1 MTDARIKLTNTMLN
15 KSIIDA
21 NKTVQSFLLEDFGM
35 DYNEKFF
42 TNQYFNAEKN
52 KWERNKYIVVGE
64 YIDGEEANII
74 FYRSGKRGD
83 KRISIQKLKQYAD
96 AGNEVRLISD
106 SESDGDGTRIFI
118 SVYTSGEEASADG

>member
-1 MTDARIKLTNTMLN
+1 MDAKIKLTKTMLD

-35 DYNEKFF
+35 DYADKFF
-42 TNQYFNAEKN
+42 TTQFYNAEKD
-52 KWERNKYIVVGE
+52 KFERNKFIVIGE
-64 YIDGEEANII
+64 YIDGTEANII

-96 AGNEVRLISD
+96 AGDEVRLSSD
-106 SESDGDGTRIFI
+106 AESLHDGIRIFI
-118 SVYTSGEEASADG
+118 QVHRPIEETDAA

>member
-1 MTDARIKLTNTMLN
+1 MAANIKLTKTMLD

-35 DYNEKFF
+35 DYTDKFF
-42 TNQYFNAEKN
+42 TKTFFNAEKD
-52 KWERNKYIVVGE
+52 KWERNKFTIIGE
-64 YIDGEEANII
+64 YIDGTEADIT

-96 AGNEVRLISD
+96 AGNEVRLISN

-118 SVYTSGEEASADG
+118 SVYTSGSEADAA

>member
-1 MTDARIKLTNTMLN
+1 MTDARIKLTNTMLD

-35 DYNEKFF
+35 DYTDKFF
-42 TNQYFNAEKN
+42 TEVVFNTEKD
-52 KWERNKYIVVGE
+52 KWERNKFTVTGE
-64 YIDGEEANII
+64 YIDGEEANIT

-83 KRISIQKLKQYAD
+83 KRISIQKLRQYAD

-118 SVYTSGEEASADG
+118 SVYTSGEESSANG

>member
-1 MTDARIKLTNTMLN
+1 MDARIKLTKTMLD

-35 DYNEKFF
+35 DYTDTFF
-42 TNQYFNAEKN
+42 TEVVFNAEKD
-52 KWERNKYIVVGE
+52 KWERNKFTVTGE
-64 YIDGEEANII
+64 YIDGEEANIT

-96 AGNEVRLISD
+96 AGNQVRLISD

-118 SVYTSGEEASADG
+118 SVYTSGEESSANG

>member
-1 MTDARIKLTNTMLN
+1 MDARIKLTKTMLN

-35 DYNEKFF
+35 DYADKFF
-42 TNQYFNAEKN
+42 TEQFYNADKDRF
-52 KWERNKYIVVGE
+52 ERNKFTIIGE
-64 YIDGEEANII
+64 YIDGTEADIT

-96 AGNEVRLISD
+96 AGDEVRLSSD
-106 SESDGDGTRIFI
+106 AESLHDGIRIFI
-118 SVYTSGEEASADG
+118 QIHRPIGEADAA

>member
-1 MTDARIKLTNTMLN
+1 MTDAKIKLTSTMLD

-21 NKTVQSFLLEDFGM
+21 NKTVQSFLYEDFGM
-35 DYNEKFF
+35 DYNDKFF
-42 TNQYFNAEKN
+42 TEHYYNYDTDKF
-52 KWERNKYIVVGE
+52 ERNRFFVMGE
-64 YIDGEEANII
+64 YIDGEEAKIT

-83 KRISIQKLKQYAD
+83 KRISIQKLRQYAD

-118 SVYTSGEEASADG
+118 SVYTSGEETSANG

>member
-1 MTDARIKLTNTMLN
+1 MTDAKIKLTNTMLD

-21 NKTVQSFLLEDFGM
+21 NKTVQSFLYEDFGM
-35 DYNEKFF
+35 DYTDKFF
-42 TNQYFNAEKN
+42 TEQFYNSEKDRF
-52 KWERNKYIVVGE
+52 ERNKFTVKGE
-64 YIDGEEANII
+64 YIDGTEADIT

-83 KRISIQKLKQYAD
+83 RRISIQKLRQYAD

-118 SVYTSGEEASADG
+118 SVYTSGEEASAN

>member
-1 MTDARIKLTNTMLN
+1 MAANIKLTKTMLD

-35 DYNEKFF
+35 DYTDKFF
-42 TNQYFNAEKN
+42 TEQFYNADKDRF
-52 KWERNKYIVVGE
+52 ERKKFTITGE
-64 YIDGEEANII
+64 YIDGTEADIT

-96 AGNEVRLISD
+96 AGDEVRLISN

-118 SVYTSGEEASADG
+118 QVHRPIGEADAA

>member
-1 MTDARIKLTNTMLN
+1 MAANIKLTKTMLD

-35 DYNEKFF
+35 DYTDKFF
-42 TNQYFNAEKN
+42 TKTFFNAEKD
-52 KWERNKYIVVGE
+52 KWERNKFTIIGE
-64 YIDGEEANII
+64 YIDGTEADIT

-96 AGNEVRLISD
+96 AGNEVRLISN

-118 SVYTSGEEASADG
+118 SVYTTGSETDAA

>member
-1 MTDARIKLTNTMLN
+1 MDARIKLTKTMLD

-35 DYNEKFF
+35 DYADKFF
-42 TNQYFNAEKN
+42 TEQFYNADKDRF
-52 KWERNKYIVVGE
+52 ERNKFTIIGE
-64 YIDGEEANII
+64 YIDGTEADIT

-96 AGNEVRLISD
+96 AGNEVRLISN

-118 SVYTSGEEASADG
+118 SVYTSGSEADAA

>member
-1 MTDARIKLTNTMLN
+1 MAANIKLTKTMLD

-35 DYNEKFF
+35 DYTDKFF
-42 TNQYFNAEKN
+42 TEVVFNAEKD
-52 KWERNKYIVVGE
+52 KWERNKFTVTGE
-64 YIDGEEANII
+64 YIDGEEANIT

-96 AGNEVRLISD
+96 AGNQVRLISD

-118 SVYTSGEEASADG
+118 SVYTSGEESSANG

>member
-1 MTDARIKLTNTMLN
+1 MDAKIKLTKTMLD

-35 DYNEKFF
+35 DYADKFF
-42 TNQYFNAEKN
+42 TEQFYNADKDRF
-52 KWERNKYIVVGE
+52 ERNKFTIIGE
-64 YIDGEEANII
+64 YIDGTEADIT

-96 AGNEVRLISD
+96 AGNEVRLISN

-118 SVYTSGEEASADG
+118 QIHRPIGETDAA

>member
-1 MTDARIKLTNTMLN
+1 MDAKIKLTKTMLD

-35 DYNEKFF
+35 DYTDKFF
-42 TNQYFNAEKN
+42 TEQFYNADKDRF
-52 KWERNKYIVVGE
+52 ERNKFTIIGE
-64 YIDGEEANII
+64 YIDGTEADIT

-96 AGNEVRLISD
+96 AGNEVRLISN

-118 SVYTSGEEASADG
+118 SVYTTGSETDAA

>member
-1 MTDARIKLTNTMLN
+1 MTDARIKLTNPKLD

-35 DYNEKFF
+35 DYTDKFF
-42 TNQYFNAEKN
+42 TEVVFNAEKD
-52 KWERNKYIVVGE
+52 KWERNKFTVTGE
-64 YIDGEEANII
+64 YIDGEEANIT

-96 AGNEVRLISD
+96 DGNQVRLISD

-118 SVYTSGEEASADG
+118 SVYTTGEEASANG

>member
-1 MTDARIKLTNTMLN
+1 MEAKIKLTKTMLD

-35 DYNEKFF
+35 DYTDKFF
-42 TNQYFNAEKN
+42 TEQFYNTEKDRF
-52 KWERNKYIVVGE
+52 ERNKFTIIGE
-64 YIDGEEANII
+64 YIDGTESDIT

-96 AGNEVRLISD
+96 AGDEVRLISN

-118 SVYTSGEEASADG
+118 QVHRPIGETDAA

>member
-1 MTDARIKLTNTMLN
+1 MDARIKLTKTMLD

-35 DYNEKFF
+35 DYTDKFF
-42 TNQYFNAEKN
+42 TEQFYNAEKDRF
-52 KWERNKYIVVGE
+52 ERNKFTIIGE
-64 YIDGEEANII
+64 YIDGTESDIT

-96 AGNEVRLISD
+96 AGDEVRLISN

-118 SVYTSGEEASADG
+118 QVHRPIGEADAA

>member
-1 MTDARIKLTNTMLN
+1 MTDARIKLTNTMLD

-35 DYNEKFF
+35 DYTDKFF
-42 TNQYFNAEKN
+42 TEVVFNAEKD
-52 KWERNKYIVVGE
+52 KWERNKFTVTGE
-64 YIDGEEANII
+64 YIDGEEANIT

-96 AGNEVRLISD
+96 AGNQVRLISD

-118 SVYTSGEEASADG
+118 SVYTSGEESSANG

>member
-1 MTDARIKLTNTMLN
+1 MAANIKLTKTMLN

-21 NKTVQSFLLEDFGM
+21 NKTVQSFLLDDFGM
-35 DYNEKFF
+35 DYADKFF
-42 TNQYFNAEKN
+42 TAQFYNADKDRF
-52 KWERNKYIVVGE
+52 ERNKFTIIGE
-64 YIDGEEANII
+64 YIDGTEADIT

-96 AGNEVRLISD
+96 AGNEIRLISD

-118 SVYTSGEEASADG
+118 SVYSSGSETDAA

>member
-1 MTDARIKLTNTMLN
+1 MTDAKIKLTNTMLD

-21 NKTVQSFLLEDFGM
+21 NKTVQSFLYEDFGM
-35 DYNEKFF
+35 DYTDKFF
-42 TNQYFNAEKN
+42 TEQSYNYDTDKL
-52 KWERNKYIVVGE
+52 ERNKFTVTGE
-64 YIDGEEANII
+64 YIDGEEAKIT

-83 KRISIQKLKQYAD
+83 KRISIQKLRQYAD

-118 SVYTSGEEASADG
+118 SVYTSGEETSASG

>member
-1 MTDARIKLTNTMLN
+1 MTDARIKLTNTMLD

-35 DYNEKFF
+35 DYTDKFF
-42 TNQYFNAEKN
+42 TEVVFNAEKD
-52 KWERNKYIVVGE
+52 KWERNKFTVTGE
-64 YIDGEEANII
+64 YIDGEEANIT

-96 AGNEVRLISD
+96 AGNQVRLISD

-118 SVYTSGEEASADG
+118 SVYTTGEEASANG

>member
-1 MTDARIKLTNTMLN
+1 MAANIKLTKTMLD

-35 DYNEKFF
+35 DYTDKFF
-42 TNQYFNAEKN
+42 TEQFYNADKDRF
-52 KWERNKYIVVGE
+52 ERNKFTIIGE
-64 YIDGEEANII
+64 YIDGTEADIT

-96 AGNEVRLISD
+96 AGDEVRLISN

-118 SVYTSGEEASADG
+118 QVHRPIGEADAA

>member
-1 MTDARIKLTNTMLN
+1 MTDARIKLTNTMLD

-35 DYNEKFF
+35 DYTDKFF
-42 TNQYFNAEKN
+42 TEVVFNAEKD
-52 KWERNKYIVVGE
+52 KWERNKFTVMGE
-64 YIDGEEANII
+64 YIDGEEANIT

-83 KRISIQKLKQYAD
+83 KRISIQKLRQYAD

-106 SESDGDGTRIFI
+106 SENDGDGTRIFI
-118 SVYTSGEEASADG
+118 SVYTSGEETSANG

>member
-1 MTDARIKLTNTMLN
+1 MTDAKIKLTNTMLD

-35 DYNEKFF
+35 DYSDKFF
-42 TNQYFNAEKN
+42 TEQFYNSEKDRF
-52 KWERNKYIVVGE
+52 ERKKFTVKGE
-64 YIDGEEANII
+64 YIDGTEADIT

-83 KRISIQKLKQYAD
+83 RRISIQKLRQYAD

>member
-1 MTDARIKLTNTMLN
+1 MAANIKLTKTMLD

-21 NKTVQSFLLEDFGM
+21 NKTVQSFLLDDFGM
-35 DYNEKFF
+35 DYADKFF
-42 TNQYFNAEKN
+42 TAQFYNADKDRF
-52 KWERNKYIVVGE
+52 ERNKFTIIGE
-64 YIDGEEANII
+64 YIDGTEADIT

-118 SVYTSGEEASADG
+118 SVYSSGSETDAA

>member
-1 MTDARIKLTNTMLN
+1 MLD

-35 DYNEKFF
+35 DYTDKFF
-42 TNQYFNAEKN
+42 TEVVFNAEKD
-52 KWERNKYIVVGE
+52 KWERNKFTVTGE
-64 YIDGEEANII
+64 YIDGEEANIT

-83 KRISIQKLKQYAD
+83 KRISIQKLRQYAD

-118 SVYTSGEEASADG
+118 SVYTSGEEASANG

>member
-1 MTDARIKLTNTMLN
+1 MDAKIKLTKTMLD

-35 DYNEKFF
+35 DYADKFF
-42 TNQYFNAEKN
+42 TTQFYNAEKD
-52 KWERNKYIVVGE
+52 KFERNKFIVIGE
-64 YIDGEEANII
+64 YIDGTEANII

-118 SVYTSGEEASADG
+118 SVYTSGSETDAA